1 VSSAR
6 PRRRGRGVPVLTVQN
21 WFRGVI
27 VVMAVLLIGSAAI
40 IAASIAH
47 GRTLTDHLQVSIL
60 PAQAQAYRLQAALID
75 QEAAVRGYGITADPQ
90 FLQPYAEGVAIE
102 ADAAARLRKLAA
114 GQQPLA
120 GDLSNIERA
129 AAGWRQSAAIP
140 LIDRARRG
148 PLSAGD
154 AGLLE
159 QSKLAFD
166 HLHTLFTRQN
176 ADLAAATAHA
186 RISVNHVRNIQ
197 TWIFTLILAVLL
209 LAAVALT
216 LVWRSV
222 VAQPLS
228 RLREASRQVV
238 SGDFGH
244 KIEPTGP
251 ADLQAVA
258 EDVEEMR
265 SALVAALEAANAA
278 TETATR
284 QASELDAHA
293 AELSRS
299 NAELEQ
305 FAYIASHD
313 LQEPL
318 RKVAS
323 FCQLLEQRY
332 GDKLDDRAR
341 QYIDFAVDGAKRM
354 QVLINDLL
362 AFSRV
367 GRVSDVHVRVPLD
380 QTLDGAIAALAAQ
393 IEESGAAIERP
404 ELLPAVTGDPTLLT
418 MLWQNLIGNAIKF
431 RVAGRPPVVR
441 VTFSAEPDGFW
452 SLCVEDNGI
461 GIGPEFAE
469 KIFVIFQRLHG
480 RDSYPGTGIGLAICK
495 RIVEYHGGNIT
506 LDSSYAEGA
515 RFCFT
520 LPRTESAEPGDDAYQ
535 GSNTSPEGIP
545 V

>member
-1 VSSAR
+1 V
-6 PRRRGRGVPVLTVQN
+6 RGFPVLTVQN
-21 WFRGVI
+21 WFRVVI
-27 VVMAVLLIGSAAI
+27 VVMALLVVGSAAI
-40 IAASIAH
+40 IAAVVGNA
-47 GRTLTDHLQVSIL
+47 RTLTDRLQDTIL
-60 PAQAQAYRLQAALID
+60 PAQVQAYRLQSALLG
-75 QEAAVRGYGITADPQ
+75 QETGLRGYGITGDAQ
-90 FLQPYAEGVAIE
+90 FLQPYTQGLATE
-102 ADAAARLRKLAA
+102 ADAAGRLRRLAG

-120 GDLSNIERA
+120 TDLDGIEQ
-129 AAGWRQSAAIP
+129 AAGRWHRSDATP
-140 LIDRARRG
+140 LIARARHG
-148 PLSAGD
+148 PLNASD
-154 AGLLE
+154 AGLLGR
-159 QSKLAFD
+159 SKQAFD
-166 HLHTLFTRQN
+166 HLRTLFATQN
-176 ADLAAATAHA
+176 AHLATAATRGRA
-186 RISVNHVRNIQ
+186 SVNHVRAVQ
-197 TWIFTLILAVLL
+197 TWIFTLILAIL
-209 LAAVALT
+209 LAAAAALT
-216 LVWRSV
+216 LVWRSA

-228 RLREASRQVV
+228 RLRAASRQVV
-238 SGDFGH
+238 DGDFGYR
-244 KIEPTGP
+244 IEPTGP

-265 SALVAALEAANAA
+265 GALVAALDAANAA

-284 QASELDAHA
+284 QAAELDAHA

-341 QYIDFAVDGAKRM
+341 QYIGFAVDGAKRM
-354 QVLINDLL
+354 QILINDLL

-367 GRVSDVHVRVPLD
+367 GRVSDVHVPVSLD
-380 QTLDGAIAALAAQ
+380 QALDGAVAALAAK
-393 IEESGAAIERP
+393 IEESGATIERP
-404 ELLPAVTGDPTLLT
+404 ARLPEVTGDPTLLT

-431 RVAGRPPVVR
+431 QVAGRAPVVR
-441 VTFSAEPDGFW
+441 ITVSAEPGGPW

-480 RDSYPGTGIGLAICK
+480 RDSFPGTGIGLAICK
-495 RIVEYHGGNIT
+495 RIVEYHGGDIS
-506 LDSSYAEGA
+506 LDTSHADGA

-520 LPRTESAEPGDDAYQ
+520 LPRAEPAEPGGHADRGATP
-535 GSNTSPEGIP
+535 TSAEGIP
-545 V
+545 A

>member
-1 VSSAR
+1 VSSAKA
-6 PRRRGRGVPVLTVQN
+6 RRRARGFPVLTVQN
-21 WFRGVI
+21 WFRAVI

-40 IAASIAH
+40 IAAAITH
-47 GRTLTDHLQVSIL
+47 GRTLTDHLQASIL
-60 PAQAQAYRLQAALID
+60 PAQAQAYRLQAALLD
-75 QEAAVRGYGITADPQ
+75 QETAVRGYGITADPQ
-90 FLQPYAEGVAIE
+90 FLQPYTQGLANET
-102 ADAAARLRKLAA
+102 DAATRLRKLVGA
-114 GQQPLA
+114 QQPMA
-120 GDLSNIERA
+120 TDLSNIEQA
-129 AAGWRQSAAIP
+129 ANEWRRSYAIP
-140 LIDRARRG
+140 LIARAKRG
-148 PLSAGD
+148 PLSTND
-154 AGLLE
+154 AALLD
-159 QSKLAFD
+159 QSKQAFD
-166 HLHTLFTRQN
+166 HLRTLFAMQN
-176 ADLAAATAHA
+176 AHLVTETAHA
-186 RISVNHVRNIQ
+186 RASVNHVRAIQ
-197 TWIFTLILAVLL
+197 TWIFTAILVVLL

-216 LVWRSV
+216 LVWQNA

-228 RLREASRQVV
+228 RLRAASRQVV

-265 SALVAALEAANAA
+265 SALVAALDAANAA

-284 QASELDAHA
+284 QAAELDVHA

-323 FCQLLEQRY
+323 FCQLLQQRY

-354 QVLINDLL
+354 QILINDLL

-367 GRVSDVHVRVPLD
+367 GRMSDVHVLVPLG
-380 QTLDGAIAALAAQ
+380 QALDGAIAALAAK
-393 IEESGAAIERP
+393 IEECGATIERP
-404 ELLPAVTGDPTLLT
+404 EQLPEVLGDPTLLT
-418 MLWQNLIGNAIKF
+418 MLWQNLLGNALKF
-431 RVAGRPPVVR
+431 QVAGRAPVVR
-441 VTFSAEPDGFW
+441 ITVSARPDGPW

-461 GIGPEFAE
+461 GIAPEFAE

-495 RIVEYHGGNIT
+495 RIVEYHGGEIA
-506 LDSSYAEGA
+506 LDTSYAEGA

-520 LPRTESAEPGDDAYQ
+520 LPRTEPAEPGQRADQ
-535 GSNTSPEGIP
+535 GSNTSAEGIP
-545 V
+545 A

>member
-1 VSSAR
+1 VSSAK
-6 PRRRGRGVPVLTVQN
+6 PRQRAREFPVLTVQN
-21 WFRGVI
+21 WFRVVI

-40 IAASIAH
+40 IAAAIAH
-47 GRTLTDHLQVSIL
+47 SRTLTDHLQASIL
-60 PAQAQAYRLQAALID
+60 PAQTQAYRLQAALID
-75 QEAAVRGYGITADPQ
+75 QETAVRGYGITADPQ
-90 FLQPYAEGVAIE
+90 FLQPYTQGLASE
-102 ADAAARLRKLAA
+102 ADAAAQLRRLVGA
-114 GQQPLA
+114 QQPLA
-120 GDLSNIERA
+120 ADLGNIEQA
-129 AAGWRQSAAIP
+129 ARQWRQSNAIP
-140 LIDRARRG
+140 LIARANRG
-148 PLSAGD
+148 PLNASD
-154 AGLLE
+154 KGLLD

-166 HLHTLFTRQN
+166 HLRSLFAGQN
-176 ADLAAATAHA
+176 TDLATATARA
-186 RISVNHVRNIQ
+186 RTSVNHVRTFQ
-197 TWIFTLILAVLL
+197 TWIFTVILVVLL

-216 LVWRSV
+216 FVWQKA
-222 VAQPLS
+222 VAQPLN
-228 RLREASRQVV
+228 RLRAASRQVV

-251 ADLQAVA
+251 ADLRAVA

-265 SALVAALEAANAA
+265 SALVAALDAANAA

-284 QASELDAHA
+284 QATELDAHA
-293 AELSRS
+293 TELSRS

-354 QVLINDLL
+354 QILINDLL

-367 GRVSDVHVRVPLD
+367 GRISDVQVLVPLD
-380 QTLDGAIAALAAQ
+380 QTLDSAIAALAAK
-393 IEESGAAIERP
+393 IEECGATIERP
-404 ELLPAVTGDPTLLT
+404 ARLPEVMGDPTLLT
-418 MLWQNLIGNAIKF
+418 MLWQNLIGNALKF
-431 RVAGRPPVVR
+431 QVAGRAPVVR
-441 VTFSAEPDGFW
+441 ITVSAQPDGPW

-461 GIGPEFAE
+461 GIAPEFAE

-480 RDSYPGTGIGLAICK
+480 RDAYPGTGIGLAICK
-495 RIVEYHGGNIT
+495 RIAEYHGGDIT
-506 LDSSYAEGA
+506 LDTSYAEGA

-520 LPRTESAEPGDDAYQ
+520 LPRTEPAEPGQRADQ
-535 GSNTSPEGIP
+535 GSNTSAEGIP
-545 V
+545 A

>member
-1 VSSAR
+1 MSSPR
-6 PRRRGRGVPVLTVQN
+6 PRRRGRGFPVLTVQN
-21 WFRGVI
+21 WFRVVI

-40 IAASIAH
+40 IAAAITY
-47 GRTLTDHLQVSIL
+47 GRTLTDHLQASTL

-75 QEAAVRGYGITADPQ
+75 QETAVRGYGITADAQ
-90 FLQPYAEGVAIE
+90 FLQPYTQGVATE
-102 ADAAARLRKLAA
+102 ADAAARLRKLVG

-120 GDLSNIERA
+120 ADLSNIEQTA
-129 AAGWRQSAAIP
+129 AQWRRSAAIP
-140 LIDRARRG
+140 LIERAKRG
-148 PLSAGD
+148 PLKASD
-154 AGLLE
+154 AGLLD

-166 HLHTLFTRQN
+166 HLRSLFTTQN
-176 ADLAAATAHA
+176 ADLAAATARA
-186 RISVNHVRNIQ
+186 RTSVNHARSVQ
-197 TWIFTLILAVLL
+197 TWIFTLILVVLL

-216 LVWRSV
+216 LVWRSA
-222 VAQPLS
+222 VAQPLN

-238 SGDFGH
+238 NGDFGH

-265 SALVAALEAANAA
+265 SALVAALDAANAA

-284 QASELDAHA
+284 QAAELDAHA

-354 QVLINDLL
+354 QILINDLL

-367 GRVSDVHVRVPLD
+367 GRISDVHVRVPLGEA
-380 QTLDGAIAALAAQ
+380 LDSAIAALAAK
-393 IEESGAAIERP
+393 IEECGAAIERP
-404 ELLPAVTGDPTLLT
+404 ARLPEVMGDPTLLT
-418 MLWQNLIGNAIKF
+418 MLWQNLIGNALKF
-431 RVAGRPPVVR
+431 QVAGRAPVVR
-441 VTFSAEPDGFW
+441 ITVSAQPDGPW

-461 GIGPEFAE
+461 GIAPEFAE

-495 RIVEYHGGNIT
+495 RIVEFHGGEIT
-506 LDSSYAEGA
+506 LDTSYTEGA

-520 LPRTESAEPGDDAYQ
+520 LPRAEPAEPGQRTDQ
-535 GSNTSPEGIP
+535 GSNASAEGIP
-545 V
+545 A